1 LAQIYP
7 VWDDETNEERVA
19 VSASIADPYLAII
32 RDDSSL
38 LLLQVDESG
47 DLDEVTVPEDAAARK
62 WLSASIYFDKNDFF
76 ALSKPN
82 TVNSPEGSTVLFL
95 LSHVH
100 QLFVSL

>member
-19 VSASIADPYLAII
+19 VGASIADPYLAII

-47 DLDEVTVPEDAAARK
+47 DLDEVTVPDDAAARR

-82 TVNSPEGSTVLFL
+82 TANSPEGSTVLFL
-95 LSHVH
+95 LSHDH